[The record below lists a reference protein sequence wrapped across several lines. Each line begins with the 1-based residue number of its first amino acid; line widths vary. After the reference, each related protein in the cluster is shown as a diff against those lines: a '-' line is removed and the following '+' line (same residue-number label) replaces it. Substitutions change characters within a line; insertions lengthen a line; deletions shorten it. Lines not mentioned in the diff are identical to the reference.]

1 MAMLRVY
8 KRNSTFIDL
17 SDLAE
22 EMSPLGLVDALLKYY
37 NKRFEKEAKKH
48 IAHSGVQKMLYYSC
62 SLL

>member
-22 EMSPLGLVDALLKYY
+22 EMSPLGLVDALSKYY
-37 NKRFEKEAKKH
+37 NKRFEKKH
-48 IAHSGVQKMLYYSC
+48 ITHSGVQKVLYCSC

>member
-22 EMSPLGLVDALLKYY
+22 EISRLGLADTLLKYF
-37 NKRFEKEAKKH
+37 NKPFEKEAKSIVAGPK
-48 IAHSGVQKMLYYSC
+48 
-62 SLL
+62 LLAVLK